1 MLFTIDIIC
10 IDDNQVQEI
19 ANLISN
25 KVSIT
30 TPLQQRRMKDCVE
43 FTFDALVLTVSTVY
57 KIRGYRFDLCFYDEN
72 IDKTLLQEIIMPNCR
87 GCARLLKEFIWRV
100 K

>member
-25 KVSIT
+25 KVST
-30 TPLQQRRMKDCVE
+30 TPLRQHCIKGCVE
-43 FTFDALVLTVSTVY
+43 FYFDTLIFTVSTIY
-57 KIRGYRFDLCFYDEN
+57 RIRGYRFDLCFYDEN

-87 GCARLLKEFIWRV
+87 GCARPLKEFIWRV